1 MSVQTQDRVGWRLGP
16 APADFELAHVR
27 ALTPEGLVDDARIV
41 VRDGLIAEV
50 GRGRARGATCLDGSG
65 LLVIPGI
72 VDPHSDALE
81 KERAPRP
88 NAHVPWDFAL
98 SSLEGKLVAAGVT
111 TIFHGAAFQHQTFR
125 GGERSVETALEVC
138 GVIDTFASY
147 RVDHRVL
154 HRLDILSQE
163 GAATL
168 RGRLAHLP
176 DAGPAPL
183 VSHEDHTPGQGQYA
197 DPRYMANYMVTADGH
212 TEDEAWSNIARLMRE
227 SQEKEDVRAA
237 NLAWLGELASAGRI
251 TLAGHD
257 PDTAETIDGL
267 AARGGA
273 VAEFPTTLQA
283 ARRAREKG
291 LVIVAGAP
299 NLLRGSSHSGNVSA
313 QELLAAGLLDAL
325 ASDYLPSALL
335 SAAWQA
341 ARDGLVD
348 LVAAIGLVT
357 SGPAAATGLTDR
369 RGAPPGPPG
378 GPRRRRRPR
387 RLVAAGRGHV
397 AVEPTVS
404 ATVSPGSAALSGA
417 GAGADVEHGGAIAAR
432 RRRGRSPY
440 GAPEP
445 RISADA
451 DPSSPRCAGRSP
463 LPPGAGGPPT
473 TGRTCSSWSPTARTG
488 RRRTSSTRSSRRR

>member
-1 MSVQTQDRVGWRLGP
+1 MKVQTQDTVGWQLGP
-16 APADFELAHVR
+16 APASFELAHVR
-27 ALTPEGLVDDARIV
+27 ALTPEGIVDDARIV

-50 GRGRARGATCLDGSG
+50 ARGPARGVTCVDGSG

-98 SSLEGKLVAAGVT
+98 SSLEGKLAAAGVT

-125 GGERSVETALEVC
+125 GGERSVDTALEVC
-138 GVIDTFASY
+138 AVIDGFVSY

-154 HRLDILSQE
+154 HRLDILSAD

-168 RGRLAHLP
+168 RERLAVLP
-176 DAGPAPL
+176 EGDPPPL

-197 DPRYMANYMVTADGH
+197 DPQYMATYMVSVDGH
-212 TEDEAWSNIARLMRE
+212 TESEAWSNIARLMRE
-227 SQEKEDVRAA
+227 GRDKDDVRRD
-237 NLAWLGELASAGRI
+237 NLAWLGALAQAGRI

-257 PDTAETIDGL
+257 PDTAEVIDGL
-267 AARGGA
+267 CARGGE
-273 VAEFPTTLQA
+273 VAEFPTTLEA

-313 QELLAAGLLDAL
+313 EELLAAGLLDAL

-335 SAAWQA
+335 SAAWRA
-341 ARDGLVD
+341 ARDGVVD
-348 LVAAIGLVT
+348 LVTAIGLVT

-369 RGAPPGPPG
+369 GA
-378 GPRRRRRPR
+378 
-387 RLVAAGRGHV
+387 L
-397 AVEPTVS
+397 
-404 ATVSPGSAALSGA
+404 L
-417 GAGADVEHGGAIAAR
+417 
-432 RRRGRSPY
+432 
-440 GAPEP
+440 
-445 RISADA
+445 
-451 DPSSPRCAGRSP
+451 
-463 LPPGAGGPPT
+463 L
-473 TGRTCSSWSPTARTG
+473 G
-488 RRRTSSTRSSRRR
+488 RRADLVVVDDRVGWWPRVVATLRAVAS